1 MKRILIFAKLGF
13 KSVGRLGVISFL
25 CLTLSF
31 TLLIFATRDFSQI
44 ADEKKQPCTVIA
56 QSINISQDQ
65 SASAKDIDGVLTS
78 TAVIAFP
85 TQLVVGDYTRELT
98 VYAVEPE
105 WIDNISQGE
114 IFPESSTMPYIVL
127 SEKALEGFKDKTGKT
142 VFSDSIDW
150 QNSEVSLNG
159 FYGNVC
165 GITSDEDTAV
175 GYISHAAAESM
186 LLFSS
191 DIPVY
196 TQLWLKLEN
205 SGYEESV
212 ISELTAMG
220 LIATSD
226 STKWQDWKYDTR
238 NALII
243 CFSGAAI
250 LFAAIAI
257 IGEKTK
263 QDMLKNRSEYVFLQY
278 MGTNHNELI
287 VLHIFRILL
296 FVILSL
302 IVSLILCTT
311 IPYFSPL
318 SHAHNK

>member
-1 MKRILIFAKLGF
+1 MKRLLIFAKLGF

-31 TLLIFATRDFSQI
+31 TLLIFAIRDFSRI
-44 ADEKKQPCTVIA
+44 SEEKKQPCTVIA

-65 SASAKDIDGVLTS
+65 SVSARDIDGALTS

-85 TQLVVGDYTRELT
+85 AQLVVGDYTRELT

-105 WIDNISQGE
+105 WIDNVSQGE
-114 IFPESSTMPYIVL
+114 IFPKSSTMPYIVL

-159 FYGNVC
+159 FYGNIC
-165 GITSDEDTAV
+165 GITSDDDTAV
-175 GYISHAAAESM
+175 GYISHSAAESM
-186 LLFSS
+186 LLFNSE
-191 DIPVY
+191 IPVY

-226 STKWQDWKYDTR
+226 STKWQDWKDDTR
-238 NALII
+238 NALIL
-243 CFSGAAI
+243 CFSGASI

-263 QDMLKNRSEYVFLQY
+263 QDILKNKSEYTFLRY
-278 MGTNHNELI
+278 MGAQKHEITT
-287 VLHIFRILL
+287 LHISRILL
-296 FVILSL
+296 TIILSSV
-302 IVSLILCTT
+302 ISSSL
-311 IPYFSPL
+311 YFCIII
-318 SHAHNK
+318 ART

>member
-1 MKRILIFAKLGF
+1 MKRLLIFATLGF

-31 TLLIFATRDFSQI
+31 TLLIFAIRDFSRI
-44 ADEKKQPCTVIA
+44 SEEKKQPCTVIA

-65 SASAKDIDGVLTS
+65 SASARDIDGALTS

-85 TQLVVGDYTRELT
+85 AQLVVGDYTRELT
-98 VYAVEPE
+98 IYAVEQE
-105 WIDNISQGE
+105 WIDNVSQGE
-114 IFPESSTMPYIVL
+114 IFPGSSTMPYIVL

-159 FYGNVC
+159 FYGNIC
-165 GITSDEDTAV
+165 GITSDDDTAV

-186 LLFSS
+186 LLFNSE
-191 DIPVY
+191 IPVY

-205 SGYEESV
+205 SGHEESV

-220 LIATSD
+220 LTASYD
-226 STKWQDWKYDTR
+226 STKWQSWKAETR
-238 NALII
+238 NALIL
-243 CFSGAAI
+243 CFSGASI

-257 IGEKTK
+257 ICEKTK
-263 QDMLKNRSEYVFLQY
+263 QDILKNKSEYTFLRY
-278 MGTNHNELI
+278 MGAQKYEVIT
-287 VLHIFRILL
+287 LHISRILL
-296 FVILSL
+296 TIILSSV
-302 IVSLILCTT
+302 ISSSL
-311 IPYFSPL
+311 YFCIII
-318 SHAHNK
+318 ART